1 MTSHVPKHPREPTE
15 DMVKNLKVDPL
26 AKVAAS
32 TTSMVKRF
40 YLLLY
45 NLCKIP
51 YYETLETYQGLPC
64 PYGGYYGFYYPGL
77 DGSLGEAKDNGY
89 YGYGTDVQY
98 PVMQGENGS
107 LIYMMPGFQSYD
119 VSPTYM
125 PISPA
130 GVSSQALHSPM
141 YAAQGYYQNQYGYGD
156 LSSPTYLWDPVGE
169 NYVYGVASNNQSMKQ
184 NISSSSSHNYS
195 NYYSKSKTS
204 FTGHGMGGRPRT
216 PQKSSYAPLPPHNQE
231 RGGPLK
237 KKYGASN
244 RDETEKLKARNKEN
258 GSSVSENVQEDGEC
272 ESCLLDGEGKGRS
285 NGVGYVI
292 KRDQYNLPSFQTKYE
307 EAMFFVIKS
316 YSEDDIHKSIKYNV
330 WSSTLNG
337 NKKLDSAY
345 QESQKKVAENGGTC
359 PVFLFFSVNASGQFC
374 GVAEMTGRVD
384 YEKSMEFWQQDKWTG
399 YFPVK
404 WHIIKDVPNPQ
415 LRHVIL
421 ENNENKPVTN
431 SRDTQEVRLPQGNE
445 VLNIFKNYAAKTSIL
460 DDFDFYENR
469 ERVMVQKKLRFNPVS
484 KKQEEDLVADM
495 QTMEIS
501 DTVKEENTDI
511 IGTLDSLK

>member
-1 MTSHVPKHPREPTE
+1 
-15 DMVKNLKVDPL
+15 MVKNLKVDPH
-26 AKVAAS
+26 AKVTAS
-32 TTSMVKRF
+32 TTSMKSQSE
-40 YLLLY
+40 
-45 NLCKIP
+45 P
-51 YYETLETYQGLPC
+51 YYETLDTYQGLPC
-64 PYGGYYGFYYPGL
+64 PYGGYYGLYYPGL
-77 DGSLGEAKDNGY
+77 DGSFVEAKDNNGY
-89 YGYGTDVQY
+89 YGYGTEAQY

-107 LIYMMPGFQSYD
+107 LIYLMPGFQSYD
-119 VSPTYM
+119 TTSPTSYM
-125 PISPA
+125 PISPV
-130 GVSSQALHSPM
+130 GVSSQAPM
-141 YAAQGYYQNQYGYGD
+141 YASQGYYQNHQYGYGD
-156 LSSPTYLWDPVGE
+156 VSSSPTYYWDPVGE
-169 NYVYGVASNNQSMKQ
+169 NYVYGVPSNNQPFKH
-184 NISSSSSHNYS
+184 NTSSSSHNHS

-204 FTGHGMGGRPRT
+204 FMGDRPKT
-216 PQKSSYAPLPPHNQE
+216 PRKNNSYATLPLHNQK
-231 RGGPLK
+231 RGGVAYAMDPLK
-237 KKYGASN
+237 KKSVAIN
-244 RDETEKLKARNKEN
+244 RDEAEKAKARNKEDGNSKSDLAN
-258 GSSVSENVQEDGEC
+258 GPDHITNGEC
-272 ESCLLDGEGKGRS
+272 ESCSLD
-285 NGVGYVI
+285 VGSVI
-292 KRDQYNLPSFQTKYE
+292 KKDQYNLPSFQTKHE

-345 QESQKKVAENGGTC
+345 QESQKNIAEKSGKC

-445 VLNIFKNYAAKTSIL
+445 VLNIFKNYVAKTSIL

-469 ERVMVQKKLRFNPVS
+469 EKVMVQKKLRFSPVQA
-484 KKQEEDLVADM
+484 KKKEEEELVAEFK
-495 QTMEIS
+495 TMEIS
-501 DTVKEENTDI
+501 SSTTVKE
-511 IGTLDSLK
+511 GTLN

>member
-1 MTSHVPKHPREPTE
+1 
-15 DMVKNLKVDPL
+15 MVKNIKVDDHL
-26 AKVAAS
+26 AKVSAS
-32 TTSMVKRF
+32 TTSMKS
-40 YLLLY
+40 
-45 NLCKIP
+45 CQSEP

-64 PYGGYYGFYYPGL
+64 PYGGYYGFYYPSL
-77 DGSLGEAKDNGY
+77 DGSVGEAKDNGY
-89 YGYGTDVQY
+89 YSYGTEAQY
-98 PVMQGENGS
+98 QVMQGGNGS

-125 PISPA
+125 PISPV
-130 GVSSQALHSPM
+130 GVSSQALHSPL
-141 YAAQGYYQNQYGYGD
+141 YAAAQGYYQNQYCYGD
-156 LSSPTYLWDPVGE
+156 VSSPTYLWDPIGDT
-169 NYVYGVASNNQSMKQ
+169 YVYGVASSNQSLSY
-184 NISSSSSHNYS
+184 NHS
-195 NYYSKSKTS
+195 NYYSKNKTS
-204 FTGHGMGGRPRT
+204 FTSHGMGDRPK
-216 PQKSSYAPLPPHNQE
+216 KS
-231 RGGPLK
+231 GGLNARK
-237 KKYGASN
+237 KDNVDS
-244 RDETEKLKARNKEN
+244 TE
-258 GSSVSENVQEDGEC
+258 GEC
-272 ESCLLDGEGKGRS
+272 ESC
-285 NGVGYVI
+285 VGSVMI

-316 YSEDDIHKSIKYNV
+316 YSEDDIHKSIKYSV

-345 QESQKKVAENGGTC
+345 QESQKKVSEKGGTC
-359 PVFLFFSVNASGQFC
+359 PVYLFFSVNASGQFC

-460 DDFDFYENR
+460 DDFEFYENR
-469 ERVMVQKKLRFNPVS
+469 EKVMVQKRLRFTPAQI
-484 KKQEEDLVADM
+484 KKKVDEDLVAEF

-501 DTVKEENTDI
+501 NTVEENRNTDLT
-511 IGTLDSLK
+511 GTVN

>member
-1 MTSHVPKHPREPTE
+1 MTQQHLICGIARIEGYIIHGERQFTE
-15 DMVKNLKVDPL
+15 DMVKSLKVDPL
-26 AKVAAS
+26 AKVTAS
-32 TTSMVKRF
+32 TTSMKRQSG
-40 YLLLY
+40 
-45 NLCKIP
+45 P

-64 PYGGYYGFYYPGL
+64 PYGGYYGFYYPGP
-77 DGSLGEAKDNGY
+77 DGSVGESNDHGY
-89 YGYGTDVQY
+89 YGYEY
-98 PVMQGENGS
+98 PVMQGEDGS

-125 PISPA
+125 PISPI
-130 GVSSQALHSPM
+130 GVTSQALHSPM
-141 YAAQGYYQNQYGYGD
+141 YAAQGYYQNQYSYGNV
-156 LSSPTYLWDPVGE
+156 SFPTYVWDPIGDK
-169 NYVYGVASNNQSMKQ
+169 YVYGVASSNQPLKQ
-184 NISSSSSHNYS
+184 NISSSSHNHS
-195 NYYSKSKTS
+195 SYYSKNKTS
-204 FTGHGMGGRPRT
+204 YGMGDRPKT
-216 PQKSSYAPLPPHNQE
+216 PQKNNYARLP
-231 RGGPLK
+231 K
-237 KKYGASN
+237 SGA
-244 RDETEKLKARNKEN
+244 LNKDN
-258 GSSVSENVQEDGEC
+258 GNSREGEC
-272 ESCLLDGEGKGRS
+272 ESCLLDVEGNGRS
-285 NGVGYVI
+285 KGVDSVI

-337 NKKLDSAY
+337 NKKLDNAY
-345 QESQKKVAENGGTC
+345 QEFQKKIAEKGGTC

-415 LRHVIL
+415 LRHIIL

-445 VLNIFKNYAAKTSIL
+445 VLDIFKNYAAKTSIL

-469 ERVMVQKKLRFNPVS
+469 EKVMIQKKLRLHPVQMKVLILS
-484 KKQEEDLVADM
+484 PL
-495 QTMEIS
+495 
-501 DTVKEENTDI
+501 
-511 IGTLDSLK
+511 

>member
-1 MTSHVPKHPREPTE
+1 
-15 DMVKNLKVDPL
+15 
-26 AKVAAS
+26 
-32 TTSMVKRF
+32 
-40 YLLLY
+40 
-45 NLCKIP
+45 
-51 YYETLETYQGLPC
+51 
-64 PYGGYYGFYYPGL
+64 
-77 DGSLGEAKDNGY
+77 
-89 YGYGTDVQY
+89 
-98 PVMQGENGS
+98 MQGENGS

-130 GVSSQALHSPM
+130 GVSSQALNSPM
-141 YAAQGYYQNQYGYGD
+141 YAAQGYYQNQYGYGNV
-156 LSSPTYLWDPVGE
+156 SSPTYLWDPVGD

-204 FTGHGMGGRPRT
+204 FTGHGMGGRPKT
-216 PQKSSYAPLPPHNQE
+216 PQKVILLLLYITYIEKILTDIFFVVWFMSYELQSSYAPLPPHNQE

-258 GSSVSENVQEDGEC
+258 GSSMSENVQEDGEC

-285 NGVGYVI
+285 NGVGSVI
-292 KRDQYNLPSFQTKYE
+292 KRDQYNLPSFQSKYE

-359 PVFLFFSVNASGQFC
+359 PVFLFFSVRQS
-374 GVAEMTGRVD
+374 
-384 YEKSMEFWQQDKWTG
+384 YE
-399 YFPVK
+399 
-404 WHIIKDVPNPQ
+404 
-415 LRHVIL
+415 
-421 ENNENKPVTN
+421 
-431 SRDTQEVRLPQGNE
+431 
-445 VLNIFKNYAAKTSIL
+445 
-460 DDFDFYENR
+460 
-469 ERVMVQKKLRFNPVS
+469 
-484 KKQEEDLVADM
+484 
-495 QTMEIS
+495 
-501 DTVKEENTDI
+501 
-511 IGTLDSLK
+511 

>member
-1 MTSHVPKHPREPTE
+1 MTTHVSKHPREPIE

-26 AKVAAS
+26 AKVPAS
-32 TTSMVKRF
+32 TTSMK
-40 YLLLY
+40 
-45 NLCKIP
+45 NQTEP

-64 PYGGYYGFYYPGL
+64 PYGGYYGFYYPSL
-77 DGSLGEAKDNGY
+77 DGSVGEAKDNGY

-125 PISPA
+125 PVSPV
-130 GVSSQALHSPM
+130 GVSTQGLHSPM

-156 LSSPTYLWDPVGE
+156 VSSPTYLWDPVGDK
-169 NYVYGVASNNQSMKQ
+169 YVYGVASNNQLLKQ
-184 NISSSSSHNYS
+184 NISSSSSYNHS
-195 NYYSKSKTS
+195 NYYPKSKTS

-216 PQKSSYAPLPPHNQE
+216 PQKSSYAPLPLHNQE
-231 RGGPLK
+231 RGGPLR
-237 KKYGASN
+237 KKYGALKL
-244 RDETEKLKARNKEN
+244 DETEKLKARNKEN
-258 GSSVSENVQEDGEC
+258 GSSMSENVQDDGEC
-272 ESCLLDGEGKGRS
+272 ESCLLDDEGKGRS
-285 NGVGYVI
+285 NGVGSVI
-292 KRDQYNLPSFQTKYE
+292 KRDQYNLASFQTKYE
-307 EAMFFVIKS
+307 EAIFFVIKS

-337 NKKLDSAY
+337 NKKLDGAY
-345 QESQKKVAENGGTC
+345 QEAQKKVAEKAGAC

-384 YEKSMEFWQQDKWTG
+384 YEKSMDFWQQDKWTG

-469 ERVMVQKKLRFNPVS
+469 ERVMVQKKLRFNPVL
-484 KKQEEDLVADM
+484 KKKEEDLVAEFK
-495 QTMEIS
+495 TMEIS
-501 DTVKEENTDI
+501 DTVKEGNTD
-511 IGTLDSLK
+511 

>member
-1 MTSHVPKHPREPTE
+1 
-15 DMVKNLKVDPL
+15 MVKNLKVDPL
-26 AKVAAS
+26 AKVTAS
-32 TTSMVKRF
+32 TTSMKSQSEQ
-40 YLLLY
+40 
-45 NLCKIP
+45 
-51 YYETLETYQGLPC
+51 YYGTLETYQGLPC

-77 DGSLGEAKDNGY
+77 DGSVGEAKDNGY
-89 YGYGTDVQY
+89 YGYGTEVQY

-119 VSPTYM
+119 HVSPTYM
-125 PISPA
+125 PISPV

-141 YAAQGYYQNQYGYGD
+141 YATAQGYYQNQYGYGD
-156 LSSPTYLWDPVGE
+156 VSSPTYVWDPIGDK
-169 NYVYGVASNNQSMKQ
+169 YVYGVASNTQPLKQ
-184 NISSSSSHNYS
+184 NISSSSHN
-195 NYYSKSKTS
+195 NNHNHRNCYSKSKTS
-204 FTGHGMGGRPRT
+204 FDRPKT
-216 PQKSSYAPLPPHNQE
+216 PRKNSYAPVSVHNQD
-231 RGGPLK
+231 RGGIADPVK
-237 KKYGASN
+237 KKSGALN
-244 RDETEKLKARNKEN
+244 RDETEKVKARSKEN
-258 GSSVSENVQEDGEC
+258 GQEHVTNGEC
-272 ESCLLDGEGKGRS
+272 ESCSVDVEENERS
-285 NGVGYVI
+285 NSVTR
-292 KRDQYNLPSFQTKYE
+292 RDQYNLSSFQTKHE

-337 NKKLDSAY
+337 NKKLDNAY
-345 QESQKKVAENGGTC
+345 QESKKKVSEKSGKC

-374 GVAEMTGRVD
+374 GVAEMVGGVD

-415 LRHVIL
+415 LRHIIL

-469 ERVMVQKKLRFNPVS
+469 EKVMVQKKLRFPPVL
-484 KKQEEDLVADM
+484 KKKEEDLATDF

-501 DTVKEENTDI
+501 DKVKEGDTELT
-511 IGTLDSLK
+511 GTVT